1 MIPAFAREWWAR
13 LRGRTSEAR
22 EERVEALPQC
32 QKVIVHLQ
40 IGATLCDCC
49 EDFDGAISAFNKA
62 LELDPQCSR
71 AYFNLGCACRN
82 KCDFYAAL
90 SFYKKAVAIEP
101 DDTEAHTRIQALEGE
116 ILALREGM
124 VFEPLA
130 LLLPQF
136 FWRERLVPCVCA

>member
-1 MIPAFAREWWAR
+1 MEPIYLSSMNQRKASNSFDHPPSRQGSSEGEGE
-13 LRGRTSEAR
+13 GR
-22 EERVEALPQC
+22 
-32 QKVIVHLQ
+32 
-40 IGATLCDCC
+40 
-49 EDFDGAISAFNKA
+49 
-62 LELDPQCSR
+62 SR
-71 AYFNLGCACRN
+71 DSGESSGRMAG
-82 KCDFYAAL
+82 DE
-90 SFYKKAVAIEP
+90 KKAVAIEP